1 MALNS
6 YPLTGRQASWQGGW
20 LVDARE
26 KFDGLWRE
34 NASTKVHV
42 HEAHAVRRTCIY
54 VYGTLKSF
62 FLLIWRV
69 RLCFGVLFRLQNP
82 HLTEASLM
90 HCDK

>member
-42 HEAHAVRRTCIY
+42 HEAHAVLRMCILY
-54 VYGTLKSF
+54 MAHLKVSS
-62 FLLIWRV
+62 
-69 RLCFGVLFRLQNP
+69 C
-82 HLTEASLM
+82 
-90 HCDK
+90 